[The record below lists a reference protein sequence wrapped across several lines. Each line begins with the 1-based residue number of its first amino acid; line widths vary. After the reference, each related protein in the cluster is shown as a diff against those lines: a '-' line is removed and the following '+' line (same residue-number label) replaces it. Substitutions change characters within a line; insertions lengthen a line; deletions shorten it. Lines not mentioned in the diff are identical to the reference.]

1 MKETIIGALIAAL
14 ILFFT
19 AVLALLTQEGVN
31 SLADIGQIPWI
42 VAGLGALISF
52 LKDYQALS
60 TRKLIGTLT
69 GSGG

>member
-1 MKETIIGALIAAL
+1 MKETVIGAFIAAL

-31 SLADIGQIPWI
+31 SLGDIGQIPWI

-60 TRKLIGTLT
+60 TRKLIASIT
-69 GSGG
+69 GSG